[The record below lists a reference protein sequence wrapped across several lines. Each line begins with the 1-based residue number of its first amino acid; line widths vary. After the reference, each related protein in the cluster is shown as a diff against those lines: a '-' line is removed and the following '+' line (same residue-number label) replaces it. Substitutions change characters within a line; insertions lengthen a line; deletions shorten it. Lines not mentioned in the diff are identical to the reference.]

1 MIAKIRQRLP
11 TASPLRG
18 RLLDRVILWSGIL
31 LVISVVAFG
40 AYYYVDQESKSSPP
54 SNQEIMQHQLTLF
67 EQAVRDDPN
76 NITNRLALADAYLS
90 LERFADAVAQYEAAL
105 VINEESTLGHV
116 GLGRAQLG
124 AGDLTAASENFQKII
139 DQSKEADISGELV
152 ESAYY
157 YLGSIALQQQNPEEA
172 IKQLTEATKLER
184 SDSDAWYLM
193 GKAYLQA
200 GKLDEA
206 VDALM
211 QAVLFVPDFAE
222 AYEALAEVYDQKGAT
237 GGALYARGM
246 VAYSNGE
253 LEDAATMLEDAVT
266 ASPTL
271 AEAYSGLG
279 LVRETLGERE
289 AAMLAYQQA
298 LHLKPD
304 DFVAG
309 SGLARL
315 TQAQSGTSTEEE
327 LPANH
332 PGAEAGDG
340 SEQGVTP

>member
-31 LVISVVAFG
+31 LAVSVVAFG
-40 AYYYVDQESKSSPP
+40 AYYYVDQESKNSPP
-54 SNQEIMQHQLTLF
+54 SNDEVMQRQLTLF
-67 EQAVRDDPN
+67 EQAVIEDPN
-76 NITNRLALADAYLS
+76 NITNRLALADTYLS

-105 VINEESTLGHV
+105 VINDQSTLGHV

-124 AGDLTAASENFQKII
+124 TGDLAGATENFQKII
-139 DQSKEADISGELV
+139 DKSKEADISGELV
-152 ESAYY
+152 ESAHY
-157 YLGSIALQQQNPEEA
+157 YLGSIALQQGNPDEA

-193 GKAYLQA
+193 GKAYMQA
-200 GKLDEA
+200 GKPEEA

-211 QAVLFVPDFAE
+211 QAVLFVPDFTE
-222 AYEALAEVYDQKGAT
+222 AYEALAEVFDEKGAT
-237 GGALYARGM
+237 AGALYARGM
-246 VAYSNGE
+246 AAYSKGE
-253 LEDAATMLEDAVT
+253 LEDAARLLEDAVT

-279 LVRETLGERE
+279 LVRETMGQRD
-289 AAMLAYQQA
+289 AAVLAYQQA

-304 DFVAG
+304 DFNAG
-309 SGLARL
+309 TGLARL
-315 TQAQSGTSTEEE
+315 TQAESGTSTEEE